1 MSFKP
6 MVAIAKFIWKMQISL
21 VLCKVGWTPC
31 LLFLL
36 DDLLRTLFN
45 DIGLSE
51 NVFVTLLFGLLL
63 KVPKVNL
70 NILVRAVAPYV
81 QALQ

>member
-1 MSFKP
+1 MQKK
-6 MVAIAKFIWKMQISL
+6 KFCILKRGFDA
-21 VLCKVGWTPC
+21 VPTFP
-31 LLFLL
+31 L
-36 DDLLRTLFN
+36 DDLLRILFN

-51 NVFVTLLFGLLL
+51 NIFVTLLYGLLL

>member
-1 MSFKP
+1 MKRGFDAVPTFPPRRSVK
-6 MVAIAKFIWKMQISL
+6 
-21 VLCKVGWTPC
+21 
-31 LLFLL
+31 
-36 DDLLRTLFN
+36 N

-51 NVFVTLLFGLLL
+51 NIFVTLLYGLLL

>member
-1 MSFKP
+1 MGS
-6 MVAIAKFIWKMQISL
+6 
-21 VLCKVGWTPC
+21 TPC

-36 DDLLRTLFN
+36 DDLLRILFN

-51 NVFVTLLFGLLL
+51 NIFVTLLYGLLL